1 MQWMER
7 KIMATLSKLDED
19 LVFPL
24 PFWFQIHCLWKYIIA
39 WFYKSFSR
47 LRIRSTKSNSNDST
61 QVNQVTLIIGHRGSK
76 GTLPENSLQGF
87 KEASTKSDGF
97 ELDIQ
102 LCKSGE
108 LVVLHDSTLDRTS
121 TGSGLVSQFR
131 LEELLRFTLDNGERI
146 PTLLDVLSNFSGK
159 TLINIEIKKESSLG
173 STKESAL
180 ALASLLKNQDPNSI
194 IISSF
199 SPLALYFVKNFLPNM
214 KIAQLISDPRTSKL
228 KGLKGRLLGSYFY
241 AKALR
246 VDGVV
251 WEKSYLLDFHKDIY
265 QLQTK
270 GYSVFVY
277 TSNEEK
283 EWEFFLNHKI
293 NGIITDFPHK
303 AKEFIE
309 TYPDS
314 SKNSK

>member
-1 MQWMER
+1 MQWTER
-7 KIMATLSKLDED
+7 KIMATPSKLDED

-39 WFYKSFSR
+39 LFSNTNSKQG
-47 LRIRSTKSNSNDST
+47 IRYTKSISNYPMEM
-61 QVNQVTLIIGHRGSK
+61 NQSTLILGHRGSK

-87 KEASTKSDGF
+87 REASTKSDGF
-97 ELDIQ
+97 ELDTQ

-108 LVVLHDSTLDRTS
+108 LIVLHDSTLDRTS

-146 PTLLDVLSNFSGK
+146 PTLLEVIGNFSGK
-159 TLINIEIKKESSLG
+159 TLINIEIKKESSL
-173 STKESAL
+173 TKTKASAL
-180 ALASLLKNQDPNSI
+180 ALAELLKNQDSNSI

-214 KIAQLISDPRTSKL
+214 KIAQLIADPRTSKL

-241 AKALR
+241 AKALQT
-246 VDGVV
+246 DGIV

-265 QLQTK
+265 QLQAK
-270 GYSVFVY
+270 GYSVFIY

-283 EWEFFLNHKI
+283 EWEFFLTYKI
-293 NGIITDFPHK
+293 NGIITDFPQK

-309 TYPDS
+309 TYYDS
-314 SKNSK
+314 SKNSR